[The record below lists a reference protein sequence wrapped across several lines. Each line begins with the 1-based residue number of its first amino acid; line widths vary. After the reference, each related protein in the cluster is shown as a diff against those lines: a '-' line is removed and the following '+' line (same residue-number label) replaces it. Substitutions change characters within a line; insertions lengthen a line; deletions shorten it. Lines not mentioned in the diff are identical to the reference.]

1 MDARAC
7 LIHRAGMNYATSR
20 ELFEFERQC
29 RVSALKELSDEELY
43 RLMRKGNQLAFA
55 QLYERRQPAI
65 YRYALHMSGSH
76 AAGEEIANEVFVRLM
91 GPSAG
96 FDERRGSLEAYLFG
110 VARNL
115 VQVLRRK
122 GRVEEQQDQA
132 IEHDLVGDLIKKEM
146 VAALYAAMDAL
157 PDRYRDVVVL
167 CELEERSYA
176 EAARL
181 LACPVGTIRSRLHR
195 ARLFLAARLKPVG
208 IVSEVAAQ

>member
-1 MDARAC
+1 LLASSERPGKKNA
-7 LIHRAGMNYATSR
+7 AGR

-65 YRYALHMSGSH
+65 YRYALHMSGSR

-91 GPSAG
+91 GPNAG
-96 FDERRGSLEAYLFG
+96 YDERRGSLEAYLIG

-122 GRVEEQQDQA
+122 GRVEEPQDQA
-132 IEHDLVGDLIKKEM
+132 IEHDLVADLIKREM

-157 PDRYRDVVVL
+157 PDHYRDVVVL

-208 IVSEVAAQ
+208 IVSEVTAR

>member
-1 MDARAC
+1 M
-7 LIHRAGMNYATSR
+7 
-20 ELFEFERQC
+20 
-29 RVSALKELSDEELY
+29 SALKELSDEELY

-91 GPSAG
+91 GPQVG
-96 FDERRGSLEAYLFG
+96 YDERRGSLEAYLFG

-115 VQVLRRK
+115 VQVLRRS
-122 GRVEEQQDQA
+122 GRVEEPKDQA
-132 IEHDLVGDLIKKEM
+132 IEHDLVGDLIKQEM
-146 VAALYAAMDAL
+146 VTALYAAMDAL

-181 LACPVGTIRSRLHR
+181 LACPVGTVRSRLHR
-195 ARLFLAARLKPVG
+195 ARLFLAARLKPVD
-208 IVSEVAAQ
+208 IVSEVTAR

>member
-1 MDARAC
+1 M
-7 LIHRAGMNYATSR
+7 
-20 ELFEFERQC
+20 
-29 RVSALKELSDEELY
+29 SALKELSDEELY

-65 YRYALHMSGSH
+65 YRYALHMSGSR